1 MIEAPSRNTGN
12 SVCTVVAKS
21 SETRHLGNVGL
32 DRIQA
37 LSQRMCRTTNLIPML
52 VGHYDHCALGREPLR
67 GSKADTARS
76 TADNGY
82 PPIKPAHS
90 GFPFLYRSRR
100 SSHPQANGIERAE
113 AGLTISR
120 QRLCVGAPPVP
131 GDGDHTGCECRRIAD
146 CRGAEMQ
153 RN

>member
-1 MIEAPSRNTGN
+1 MTLKAGAPFEPATDDVRMIEAPSRNTGN

-52 VGHYDHCALGREPLR
+52 VDHYDHCALGREPLR

-90 GFPFLYRSRR
+90 GFPFL
-100 SSHPQANGIERAE
+100 HGVDDH
-113 AGLTISR
+113 LTASKWDR
-120 QRLCVGAPPVP
+120 TR
-131 GDGDHTGCECRRIAD
+131 
-146 CRGAEMQ
+146 
-153 RN
+153 

>member
-1 MIEAPSRNTGN
+1 MTLKAGAPFEPATDDVRMIEAPSRNTGN

-52 VGHYDHCALGREPLR
+52 VDHYDHCALGREPLR

-76 TADNGY
+76 TGDNGY

-90 GFPFLYRSRR
+90 GFPFCTESTII
-100 SSHPQANGIERAE
+100 SPQANGIERAE

-131 GDGDHTGCECRRIAD
+131 
-146 CRGAEMQ
+146 RG
-153 RN
+153 R